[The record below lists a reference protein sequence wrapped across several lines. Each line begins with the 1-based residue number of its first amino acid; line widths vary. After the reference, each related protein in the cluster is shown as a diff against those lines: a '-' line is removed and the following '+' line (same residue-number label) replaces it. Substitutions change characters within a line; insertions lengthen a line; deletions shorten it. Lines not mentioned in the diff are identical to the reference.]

1 MALRKILTEGDEQL
15 LKHSRKVEKF
25 DDRLHTL
32 IDDMRETLENSGGVG
47 LAAPQVGILRRVVVL
62 LDVNKEPEEMV
73 ELVNPEVIE
82 QKGSERVVEGCLS
95 VPGVYGYVTRPT
107 WAKIRAQD
115 RNGNWFE
122 REGEGIVAQCFC
134 HETEHLDG
142 HLFTEKVEEY
152 IDPEVV
158 CSPQEAFYA
167 QKKSV
172 PIRES
177 AGAVCSE
184 FVMCYPPGIPIL
196 APGERITGEILDYIE
211 YAKAKGCSMTGPEDP
226 KIEHINILTDGGKP
240 HGIMV

>member
-1 MALRKILTEGDEQL
+1 MATRTIRTLGDDVLT
-15 LKHSRKVEKF
+15 KVCKEVKEVTPKT
-25 DDRLHTL
+25 REL
-32 IDDMRETLENSGGVG
+32 IDDMFETMYEANGVG

-152 IDPEVV
+152 IDPEAM
-158 CSPQEAFYA
+158 Q
-167 QKKSV
+167 
-172 PIRES
+172 
-177 AGAVCSE
+177 
-184 FVMCYPPGIPIL
+184 
-196 APGERITGEILDYIE
+196 
-211 YAKAKGCSMTGPEDP
+211 
-226 KIEHINILTDGGKP
+226 GGDEE
-240 HGIMV
+240 

>member
-32 IDDMRETLENSGGVG
+32 
-47 LAAPQVGILRRVVVL
+47 
-62 LDVNKEPEEMV
+62 NKEPEEMV

-82 QKGSERVVEGCLS
+82 QRGSERVVEGCLS

-152 IDPEVV
+152 IDPEAM
-158 CSPQEAFYA
+158 Q
-167 QKKSV
+167 
-172 PIRES
+172 
-177 AGAVCSE
+177 
-184 FVMCYPPGIPIL
+184 
-196 APGERITGEILDYIE
+196 
-211 YAKAKGCSMTGPEDP
+211 
-226 KIEHINILTDGGKP
+226 GGDEK
-240 HGIMV
+240 

>member
-95 VPGVYGYVTRPT
+95 VPGRLILSEVMGESRLSILSLVRQTCFVFCPSVSTPRLTRC
-107 WAKIRAQD
+107 A
-115 RNGNWFE
+115 
-122 REGEGIVAQCFC
+122 V
-134 HETEHLDG
+134 
-142 HLFTEKVEEY
+142 
-152 IDPEVV
+152 
-158 CSPQEAFYA
+158 
-167 QKKSV
+167 
-172 PIRES
+172 RES
-177 AGAVCSE
+177 PRKVS
-184 FVMCYPPGIPIL
+184 L
-196 APGERITGEILDYIE
+196 
-211 YAKAKGCSMTGPEDP
+211 S
-226 KIEHINILTDGGKP
+226 
-240 HGIMV
+240 